1 MPSSSPSRV
10 KDWPSLPPAAWED
23 TRATFHMWTQIIG
36 KIRFGQAPM
45 TLYVTGS
52 GLTTSPILYGA
63 RIL

>member
-1 MPSSSPSRV
+1 
-10 KDWPSLPPAAWED
+10 
-23 TRATFHMWTQIIG
+23 MWTQIIG